1 MPKALHDRA
10 CDNWRGLLAI
20 ANLAGW
26 DWPLQARAAA
36 QTLSTQGSEQDDQS
50 RGVMLLADIRRVL
63 DDRQK
68 KGGADSTR
76 ISSTGL
82 VDALVALGDRP
93 WATWFRGKQISPNA
107 VARLLK
113 DFGIFPNTILLA
125 NGKQPNGYKRSQFD
139 DAFARYLP
147 QPSGPPAQG
156 SPSSPTPA
164 NSGGSG
170 ADQSSPRT
178 ASGEDWQWEQSIERN
193 GFGELGELADPR
205 RGQASD
211 PGEDIEAVVLG
222 NLAKRLRTA
231 CADG

>member
-20 ANLAGW
+20 ADLAGW

-50 RGVMLLADIRRVL
+50 RGVMLLADIRRVF

-68 KGGADSTR
+68 RGGADSTR

-113 DFGIFPNTILLA
+113 DFGIFPNTIKLSD
-125 NGKQPNGYKRSQFD
+125 GKQPNGYKRSQFD

-147 QPSGPPAQG
+147 QPSGPPVQS

-164 NSGGSG
+164 NPGDSGS
-170 ADQSSPRT
+170 DQSSPVT
-178 ASGEDWQWEQSIERN
+178 PSGEDWQWEQSIERN
-193 GFGELGELADPR
+193 GFGELGELPEPH

-211 PGEDIEAVVLG
+211 PGEDIEAVVLD

-231 CADG
+231 CADS